1 MSQLSGKKLTT
12 PKHVIIERTALEFA
26 AVFYEAG
33 RSQGATSKY
42 KNAREFAKAN
52 LETFIPKAIE
62 ILTDMLSKSHISDAI
77 KSEIAE
83 ALIERANDPDLAF
96 LGKNKT
102 AELPADIAKHIRH
115 SFGIGDYGYGKKVN

>member
-33 RSQGATSKY
+33 RSQGATSRY
-42 KNAREFAKAN
+42 KNARDFAKAN

-62 ILTDMLSKSHISDAI
+62 ILTDMLSQPNIPQSMKDEISD
-77 KSEIAE
+77 

-96 LGKNKT
+96 LSEPKK
-102 AELPADIAKHIRH
+102 ELPSDIQKQIKK
-115 SFGIGDYGYGKKVN
+115 SFGIGDYGYGKKVH